1 MFELLPQVRVARNIF
16 IDLLKTEKSY
26 IQRLK
31 RTIQE
36 FLLPLRSKATDS
48 EELKDVVAIFCNIET
63 IVEVHEKLYQG
74 LLKIQDE
81 CWPVV
86 QGLGHLF
93 LKYASNFQNYGEFA
107 ENYKTS
113 KVTLTKVLSQKKN
126 RLRDTIEVR
135 KEKKNKKTFF

>member
-1 MFELLPQVRVARNIF
+1 MYQLLPQVKVARNVF
-16 IDLLKTEKSY
+16 IDLLTSEKVY
-26 IQRLK
+26 IHRLN

-36 FLLPLRSKATDS
+36 FLLPLRSKAADS
-48 EELKDVVAIFCNIET
+48 VAELQDVIAIFCNIET
-63 IVEVHEKLYQG
+63 IVEVHEKLYKG
-74 LLKIQDE
+74 LLEIQEE

-113 KVTLTKVLSQKKN
+113 ELTLTKVLSQKKN
-126 RLRDTIEVR
+126 RLRDTIEVI
-135 KEKKNKKTFF
+135 FF